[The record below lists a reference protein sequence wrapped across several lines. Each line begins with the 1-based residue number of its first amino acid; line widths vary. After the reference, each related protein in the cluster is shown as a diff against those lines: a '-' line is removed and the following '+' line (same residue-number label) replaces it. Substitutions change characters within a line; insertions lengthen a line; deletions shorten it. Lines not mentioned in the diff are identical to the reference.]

1 MNAQQ
6 ILDNMVEEAETP
18 LFLCRHY
25 ELECES
31 EEKAG
36 ELAYEINDGWGT
48 LVNAETKGKTLCFAN
63 CNLGILCSVAGG
75 LEKTP
80 KDYAKMLND
89 DWFMGKAVFLS
100 FIESTNKYPT
110 EWAEHIAK
118 RYEAM
123 K

>member
-36 ELAYEINDGWGT
+36 EGQG
-48 LVNAETKGKTLCFAN
+48 VNPFPFVSKF
-63 CNLGILCSVAGG
+63 
-75 LEKTP
+75 
-80 KDYAKMLND
+80 
-89 DWFMGKAVFLS
+89 
-100 FIESTNKYPT
+100 
-110 EWAEHIAK
+110 
-118 RYEAM
+118 
-123 K
+123 